1 MKFVKTL
8 TLTASILVVGC
19 QSIPDGYSPEA
30 WERLKRENPN
40 HAQVVEW
47 VHKSRSRRA
56 LRTKFFKINAEKGG
70 DLVMANFQFAFAA
83 EQAMLRGWDLSYA
96 LTWIVGQG
104 LPDRERDLEMS
115 RKQIAQLKNP
125 ASEQTAG
132 YAGSP
137 LGIEAQQKLIKSL
150 EERADKDADSIK
162 RIKEII
168 AALKQ

>member
-1 MKFVKTL
+1 
-8 TLTASILVVGC
+8 
-19 QSIPDGYSPEA
+19 
-30 WERLKRENPN
+30 
-40 HAQVVEW
+40 
-47 VHKSRSRRA
+47 
-56 LRTKFFKINAEKGG
+56 
-70 DLVMANFQFAFAA
+70 
-83 EQAMLRGWDLSYA
+83 
-96 LTWIVGQG
+96 
-104 LPDRERDLEMS
+104 MS
-115 RKQIAQLKNP
+115 RKQIAQLNNP